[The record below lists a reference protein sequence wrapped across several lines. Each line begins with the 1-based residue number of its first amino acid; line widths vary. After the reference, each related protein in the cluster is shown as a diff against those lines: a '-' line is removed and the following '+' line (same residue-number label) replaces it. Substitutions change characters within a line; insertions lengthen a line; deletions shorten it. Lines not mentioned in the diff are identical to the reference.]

1 MALPIRAGT
10 LNTLNLGPALN
21 IGTGVA
27 MGSLNLAPSA
37 VFLSKNGGI
46 FAVKADAN
54 TAYHDRSGWYKVPVD
69 TADTGTPGRLVVQA
83 SPTSCLET
91 WQEYEVMPAAYYDA
105 LYGGTSSLRV
115 IAEASSMAGFSFQ
128 AIANSVWNEPSRTVI
143 ANAASIPTFGF
154 QAIANSVWNEP
165 NGLNALA
172 YIIAVGNSV
181 WNTPGRNVSYAE
193 AASIPGFSFQAVA
206 NSVWAHILT
215 GTLQAQQIQR
225 GLIAVL
231 AGKTSGGLSDT
242 FTFRNVADNKDV
254 VVATMNTA
262 TGDRQA
268 VVLDLT

>member
-1 MALPIRAGT
+1 VAASLP
-10 LNTLNLGPALN
+10 N
-21 IGTGVA
+21 
-27 MGSLNLAPSA
+27 
-37 VFLSKNGGI
+37 
-46 FAVKADAN
+46 
-54 TAYHDRSGWYKVPVD
+54 
-69 TADTGTPGRLVVQA
+69 
-83 SPTSCLET
+83 
-91 WQEYEVMPAAYYDA
+91 
-105 LYGGTSSLRV
+105 
-115 IAEASSMAGFSFQ
+115 FSYQ

-193 AASIPGFSFQAVA
+193 AASIPGFSFQAVP

-242 FTFRNVADNKDV
+242 FTFRNVADTKDV

-262 TGDRQA
+262 TGDRTA
-268 VVLDLT
+268 LVLDLT